1 MQFQS
6 ETQRLFY
13 DRLIFHFGFTPT
25 LGQQRMFYAF
35 TRMMFSHK
43 QRCALT
49 IKGYAGTG
57 KTTSVKAMVAGLYE
71 NNFACV
77 LLAPTGRAAK
87 VLSNYTEHSAYTIH
101 KHIYHQ
107 VSGPGGQTWYDLKD
121 NECTDTVFFVDEASM
136 ISDGSG
142 LSGGEG
148 ASGDLLED
156 LIRHVYSGTNCRLV
170 FIGDDAQL
178 PPVGMQESPALQ
190 TEVMGAR
197 YFLNIAEVK
206 LDQVMRQKKDSGI
219 LYNATRIREQ
229 LAEGDR
235 SGQHHWPTI
244 DLAEYDDLQSIQ
256 SELQE
261 QVEQAY
267 RHFGAE
273 ETIIVTKSN
282 KRSNLFN
289 QQIRQQIL
297 WYEEEIANGDRMMV
311 IRNNYYW
318 LSQSEERFNAAFIAN
333 GDVIR
338 IARVRSFEDR
348 GPFRFCRAEIT
359 LDDYPEI
366 PEREVLLLCTTIW
379 EETAGLSSDKMKA
392 LAELIALDYPDITN
406 ARALKKAVYNDPYY
420 NALHVKF
427 AYAVTCH
434 KAQGGQWPAVFI
446 DHGYLSEEMDC
457 REFTRWLYT
466 AVTRAQAKVYFIGF
480 DNKILPQ

>member
-1 MQFQS
+1 
-6 ETQRLFY
+6 
-13 DRLIFHFGFTPT
+13 
-25 LGQQRMFYAF
+25 
-35 TRMMFSHK
+35 
-43 QRCALT
+43 
-49 IKGYAGTG
+49 
-57 KTTSVKAMVAGLYE
+57 
-71 NNFACV
+71 
-77 LLAPTGRAAK
+77 
-87 VLSNYTEHSAYTIH
+87 
-101 KHIYHQ
+101 
-107 VSGPGGQTWYDLKD
+107 
-121 NECTDTVFFVDEASM
+121 
-136 ISDGSG
+136 
-142 LSGGEG
+142 
-148 ASGDLLED
+148 
-156 LIRHVYSGTNCRLV
+156 
-170 FIGDDAQL
+170 
-178 PPVGMQESPALQ
+178 
-190 TEVMGAR
+190 
-197 YFLNIAEVK
+197 
-206 LDQVMRQKKDSGI
+206 MRQKKDSGI

-466 AVTRAQAKVYFIGF
+466 AVTRAQDKVYFIGF
-480 DNKILPQ
+480 DNKILSQ